1 MGGLT
6 GGQTLAFAFNVVY
19 GVSGLAMPSETVLV
33 LVVLALLVLAVVR
46 LIGKRRAA

>member
-1 MGGLT
+1 
-6 GGQTLAFAFNVVY
+6 
-19 GVSGLAMPSETVLV
+19 MPSESVLV